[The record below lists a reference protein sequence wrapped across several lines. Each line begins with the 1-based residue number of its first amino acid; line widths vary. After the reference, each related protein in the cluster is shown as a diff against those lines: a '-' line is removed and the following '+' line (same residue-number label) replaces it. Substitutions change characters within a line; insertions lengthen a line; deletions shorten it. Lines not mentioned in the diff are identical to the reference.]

1 MSEGKFWA
9 RAEGECGQKL
19 NFEHFNTKVIS
30 GTAENIIIVTKS
42 DFNTRLLKENTDRN

>member
-9 RAEGECGQKL
+9 RAEGEYGQKL

-30 GTAENIIIVTKS
+30 GTAENIIIIATS
-42 DFNTRLLKENTDRN
+42 AFAT